1 METGRFV
8 QKRGE
13 ATILRGH
20 LWRTLI
26 KQRFSMTLRAQGTW
40 ARGGVSTGGE
50 TLLSLAEVLELS
62 EEPATLWGSPT
73 TFPDQITVPVRA
85 AVGIGERTVP
95 PVSSRATGQRH
106 PDARCDTPP
115 RRRLA
120 LTTAPSGLKVWYI
133 CVSPRGRRQ

>member
-1 METGRFV
+1 MEN
-8 QKRGE
+8 
-13 ATILRGH
+13 
-20 LWRTLI
+20 LI

-95 PVSSRATGQRH
+95 PCEQQGDGTE
-106 PDARCDTPP
+106 
-115 RRRLA
+115 
-120 LTTAPSGLKVWYI
+120 AP
-133 CVSPRGRRQ
+133 